1 MGLRHL
7 ALFLHLTGVVFWV
20 GGMVFIRAC
29 LATSMLT
36 GAQWIQVLERFFP
49 LAWASI
55 AFITLSGVFALFDTG
70 FARAPLGWLLMA
82 VTGSI
87 MIAVFVS
94 LRLGP
99 WRDLRAALAA
109 DGQARAR
116 ERAEAALRGI
126 DRYLDIILALAAVTA
141 TAATFGLGL

>member
-20 GGMVFIRAC
+20 GGMVFMRAC
-29 LATSMLT
+29 LNSSALT
-36 GAQWIQVLERFFP
+36 GAQWARALARFFP
-49 LAWASI
+49 LAWVSI
-55 AFITLSGVFALFDTG
+55 AFITLSGVFALLDTG
-70 FARAPLGWLLMA
+70 HARAPLGWLLMA
-82 VTGSI
+82 VTGSL

-109 DGQARAR
+109 GERARAR
-116 ERAEAALRGI
+116 EEIALQNIG
-126 DRYLDIILALAAVTA
+126 RYLDSVLALAALTA